1 MTPRVINHQ
10 EHDQLF
16 LDTPYIGMVKAQAL
30 LASCSSCW
38 PAKLEADPMVPD
50 RKILAL
56 GNVIKEGGAAAQAR
70 LQMGLT
76 WSSAAVA
83 LLSKMMMMERPHF
96 QRLMGSPDPTAP
108 RVTAL
113 HCAAPPRKPCLTART
128 IIRFKPDTHTVV

>member
-30 LASCSSCW
+30 LACSSCW

-56 GNVIKEGGAAAQAR
+56 GNVIKEGG
-70 LQMGLT
+70 GLDVVIRRRGFVVQDDDDGE
-76 WSSAAVA
+76 APF
-83 LLSKMMMMERPHF
+83 SKADGV
-96 QRLMGSPDPTAP
+96 L
-108 RVTAL
+108 
-113 HCAAPPRKPCLTART
+113 
-128 IIRFKPDTHTVV
+128 

>member
-30 LASCSSCW
+30 LACSSCW

-56 GNVIKEGGAAAQAR
+56 GNVIKEGG
-70 LQMGLT
+70 GLDVVIRRRGFVVQDDDDGE
-76 WSSAAVA
+76 APF
-83 LLSKMMMMERPHF
+83 SKAD
-96 QRLMGSPDPTAP
+96 GVPDSDPANRQNNHSIQT
-108 RVTAL
+108 R
-113 HCAAPPRKPCLTART
+113 
-128 IIRFKPDTHTVV
+128 HTVISTLLLLYVIWSKSLQV